1 MAELGRTLTL
11 RNAVFLV
18 VGNVVGAG
26 IFATPG
32 FLAGEVG
39 SPLVF
44 LGAWVAGGLL
54 TLAGALTYAEL
65 GALFPRAG
73 GDYQF
78 LKEAFGPLAGFLSG
92 WLGFWVIT
100 PGSIA
105 ALSIALARNLPGLP
119 DLPGLE
125 EGLAFAAIAAFSLL
139 NWRGAR
145 PAAGVQ
151 DVVTA
156 GTVIL
161 LLALVIGGF
170 LAGDGDGTNFTATS
184 AGAAKLASGSAMI
197 AVLFTYSGWF
207 ASAYVGSEIVD
218 APRNVP
224 RSLVLGTLVVAA
236 LYTAVNAVFL
246 YAVPLAEM
254 QGQGD
259 VGRLAAER
267 LFGPGFGLAAAVA
280 IALAIASCVNAT
292 VMTGARIT
300 FAMAADGVFFRRLG
314 AVHPRFATPGAA
326 ILAQALVAGAL
337 VALGSFETL
346 LSWVVVAMLLS
357 SIAAGVGLFVLR
369 IRRPELAR
377 PYRTLGYPVV
387 PALFVLSYGAIAA
400 AVAVGD
406 PPAAAA
412 GVGIA
417 LSGVPFWFV
426 WRRRSPGEGQVD
438 R

>member
-1 MAELGRTLTL
+1 MSDLVRTLSL
-11 RNAVFLV
+11 RSAVFLV

-39 SPLVF
+39 HPLIF

-65 GALFPRAG
+65 GAMFPRAG

-92 WLGFWVIT
+92 WLSFWVIT

-105 ALSIALARNLPGLP
+105 ALSLALARHVPGLP
-119 DLPGLE
+119 DAPGLLE
-125 EGLAFAAIAAFSLL
+125 AAALLVIGAFTLL
-139 NWRGAR
+139 NRRGAG
-145 PAAGVQ
+145 PAAGTQ
-151 DVVTA
+151 NAITA
-156 GTVIL
+156 GTVLL
-161 LLALVIGGF
+161 LLALVAGGF
-170 LAGDGDGTNFTATS
+170 LAGNGDAANLVAAPPGGVRLAT
-184 AGAAKLASGSAMI
+184 GSAMI

-224 RSLVLGTLVVAA
+224 RSLVLGTLIVAI

-246 YAVPLAEM
+246 YAAPLSELK
-254 QGQGD
+254 GEGD

-267 LFGPGFGLAAAVA
+267 LFGPGFGLAATVA

-292 VMTGARIT
+292 VMTGARISY
-300 FAMAADGVFFRRLG
+300 AMARDGVFFRALG
-314 AVHPRFATPGAA
+314 AVHPRFATPGPAL
-326 ILAQALVAGAL
+326 LAQALVAGAL
-337 VALGSFETL
+337 VALGTFEAL

-357 SIAAGVGLFVLR
+357 SIACGIGLFVLR
-369 IRRPELAR
+369 ARRPELAR
-377 PYRTLGYPVV
+377 PYRVPGYPVV
-387 PALFVLSYGAIAA
+387 PALFVLAYGAIAA
-400 AVAVGD
+400 AVAIGD
-406 PPAAAA
+406 PLAAAA
-412 GVGIA
+412 GAGIVLA
-417 LSGVPFWFV
+417 GVPFWFV
-426 WRRRSPGEGQVD
+426 WRRVRPASG
-438 R
+438 